1 MKLLVV
7 TSKYLIVYLT
17 RFRYIR
23 ICQINVTSLLMIGSQ
38 FDFESLQLIENQF
51 DSELTLLSQFD
62 ITLPFLISLVI
73 DIPRL

>member
-17 RFRYIR
+17 RFGYIR

>member
-51 DSELTLLSQFD
+51 DPELTLLSQFD